1 MGVKVNE
8 YHLMK
13 GPPIMI
19 QHIHVVLKI
28 FNSVIKFSECVST
41 NSIRT
46 QVYILIIIIRTT

>member
-28 FNSVIKFSECVST
+28 FNVVIKISKSVHQQIHYVVRCIYS
-41 NSIRT
+41 S
-46 QVYILIIIIRTT
+46 